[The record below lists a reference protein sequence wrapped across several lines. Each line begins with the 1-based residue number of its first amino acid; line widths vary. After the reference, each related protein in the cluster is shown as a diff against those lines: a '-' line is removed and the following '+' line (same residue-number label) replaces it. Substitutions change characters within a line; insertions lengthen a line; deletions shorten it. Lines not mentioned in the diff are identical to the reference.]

1 MNETF
6 KPIGLVDLAMRVTT
20 GKNRA
25 SAMSDELQEVIKRNQ
40 SMWQSGYDEGYKA
53 GRDSEMQASKKRDR
67 DMLEEHGIDV
77 EKMFE
82 KVQQMIKDH
91 EEAQN
96 DQDKSN

>member
-1 MNETF
+1 
-6 KPIGLVDLAMRVTT
+6 
-20 GKNRA
+20 
-25 SAMSDELQEVIKRNQ
+25 
-40 SMWQSGYDEGYKA
+40 
-53 GRDSEMQASKKRDR
+53 MQANRKRDR